1 MEENGESQTFL
12 CWIFVQAGN
21 SAPNV
26 FVASADVFFFE
37 ATAGRPH
44 TPAVRPVTQAPAA
57 MKRPAKGVKK
67 SHKPTR
73 GKAPGGRVYEVAQA
87 ILNAPAGGVAAVIRD
102 ALSDKEAPI
111 RRDPRAFTM
120 FSTRC
125 RKSGA
130 WEKCVEIFDAMR
142 EQGVE
147 TNTIVYN
154 ATMSACS
161 KGGAWERALEL
172 FDDMPGLGHE
182 RSTIT
187 YNVAMGACIRGG
199 DWERALELF
208 DAMPDEGLER
218 DAVSVNTAMAAAEA
232 GGDDERLRA
241 LAGGGAAAKEE
252 PKPDAKTKKD
262 ADDDDDDD
270 DERDESDESD
280 DDDSDSEEDGAAP
293 SDSDDARVESE
304 PRLGPKPPKPR
315 LARRSPSPPPAEE
328 DPATRERRL
337 KAERRDARREKFE
350 AKRRA
355 RKAARNARPW
365 MSGEDAPGAG
375 AKPKAKAKDDPATRA
390 KRKEWGGNP
399 LEWVDDDE
407 GVKQRKRGRAESSE
421 DEDDPYDDGIPPITG
436 ASVFDA
442 DEAEVKTLLN
452 AKDDGDDFW
461 RDDVF

>member
-57 MKRPAKGVKK
+57 MKKPAKGVKK

-125 RKSGA
+125 RKSGE

-142 EQGVE
+142 EEGVE

-187 YNVAMGACIRGG
+187 YNVAMGACMRGG

-218 DAVSVNTAMAAAEA
+218 DAVSINTAMAAAEA

-241 LAGGGAAAKEE
+241 LSGGCAAAGEE
-252 PKPDAKTKKD
+252 PKPDAKAKK
-262 ADDDDDDD
+262 DDDDDDD
-270 DERDESDESD
+270 DDASDASDESD
-280 DDDSDSEEDGAAP
+280 DSDSGENGAER

-315 LARRSPSPPPAEE
+315 FARRSPSPPPAEE

-365 MSGEDAPGAG
+365 TSGVDASGAG
-375 AKPKAKAKDDPATRA
+375 AEPKAKAKDDAVARA

-407 GVKQRKRGRAESSE
+407 GVKRRKRGRAQSSE
-421 DEDDPYDDGIPPITG
+421 NEDDPYDDGLPPIAG

-442 DEAEVKTLLN
+442 DDTEVNALLN
-452 AKDDGDDFW
+452 AKEDRDDFW
-461 RDDVF
+461 RDDVY

>member
-1 MEENGESQTFL
+1 MAAEDGTD
-12 CWIFVQAGN
+12 A
-21 SAPNV
+21 APSL
-26 FVASADVFFFE
+26 FPPTSFFPPE
-37 ATAGRPH
+37 ATAARLHTRPR
-44 TPAVRPVTQAPAA
+44 PAVTEASAA

-102 ALSDKEAPI
+102 ALNDKEAPI

-187 YNVAMGACIRGG
+187 YNVAMSACMRGG

-232 GGDDERLRA
+232 GGDSERLRA

-252 PKPDAKTKKD
+252 RKEDD
-262 ADDDDDDD
+262 AD
-270 DERDESDESD
+270 DESDESD
-280 DDDSDSEEDGAAP
+280 ASEDDDSDSGENDAAR
-293 SDSDDARVESE
+293 SDSDETRLESE
-304 PRLGPKPPKPR
+304 PRLGPKQPKPR

-365 MSGEDAPGAG
+365 MSGEDAPGEDAG
-375 AKPKAKAKDDPATRA
+375 AKPKARAKDDAATRA

-407 GVKQRKRGRAESSE
+407 GVKRRKRGQAESSE
-421 DEDDPYDDGIPPITG
+421 NEDDPYDDGLPPITG
-436 ASVFDA
+436 PSVFDA
-442 DEAEVKTLLN
+442 DEREAKTLLN